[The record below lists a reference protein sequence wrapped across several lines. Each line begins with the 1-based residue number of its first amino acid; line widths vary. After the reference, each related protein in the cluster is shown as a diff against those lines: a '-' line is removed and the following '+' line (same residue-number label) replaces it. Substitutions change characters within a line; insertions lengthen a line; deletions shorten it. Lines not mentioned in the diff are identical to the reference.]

1 MDFGSI
7 LELEQ
12 TQIEEDGNSIFLGGS
27 SGGGGNGGN
36 GGSSSDCCIGEGGE
50 EEEESEGGEQEYD
63 EKESSPYLEDTS
75 EHGGT
80 RGSITLSSVP
90 VCYRRVKSRKL
101 VPNGVFMDVQVFQF
115 ESKESLKKCPASHK
129 NQERIFVC
137 GDTVGVIMTFDPFT
151 YDDDVWFIVTRHKN
165 GSKRL
170 WRRKWRDLRV
180 KITTVPKLAYE
191 QIGVFEIGVV
201 GEDPKVRNLVSL
213 RDAVCLCIKVGD
225 RTRQNTLWIEMGMFR
240 VWSPLG
246 VDVESFISKYC
257 SEVTVNMKY

>member
-1 MDFGSI
+1 MSFESVF
-7 LELEQ
+7 ELKQ
-12 TQIEEDGNSIFLGGS
+12 SRIEDEGNSS
-27 SGGGGNGGN
+27 GNGS
-36 GGSSSDCCIGEGGE
+36 GSGEGGGE
-50 EEEESEGGEQEYD
+50 EEEGEGERECD
-63 EKESSPYLEDTS
+63 EKSASPYLEDTS

-101 VPNGVFMDVQVFQF
+101 VPDGVFMDVQVFQF

-165 GSKRL
+165 GVKRL

-180 KITTVPKLAYE
+180 KITTVPRLALE
-191 QIGVFEIGVV
+191 QIAVFEIGVV

-225 RTRQNTLWIEMGMFR
+225 KSRQNTLWIEMGLFR
-240 VWSPLG
+240 VWSPMG